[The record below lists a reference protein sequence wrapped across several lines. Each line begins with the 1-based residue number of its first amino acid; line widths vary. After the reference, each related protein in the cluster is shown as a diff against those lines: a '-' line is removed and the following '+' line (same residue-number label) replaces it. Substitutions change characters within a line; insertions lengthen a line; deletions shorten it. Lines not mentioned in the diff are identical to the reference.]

1 MLANI
6 ANRIKNQAEQQPDNP
21 AIIYPCKGSV
31 SQLTFSQTE
40 SLINSYA
47 RGFQK
52 IGIQQGDRVSL
63 FVTPCLEFMPMC
75 FALYK
80 IGAILVLIDPGMG
93 REGLLSCVQRIKPRV
108 LIGIPKAMFASLLF
122 GSYFSSVEIKVTVGW
137 GSWLWGGYRLSKI
150 KSPDSSPLH
159 CAPTTTN
166 CEASILFTS
175 GSTGPAKGVRYT
187 HGIFEAQTDQLQSMY
202 DIKAGERDL
211 PCFPLF
217 GLFSLAMGM
226 TVVIPEMDPTKPAKA
241 NPKVLTDA
249 IKKYN
254 ITNAFASPA
263 LWKPFAQY
271 CVVNNM
277 QLPTLQRI
285 LSAGAPIPPI
295 LHKQFQSILSAG
307 AEVHTP
313 YGATESLPVATIGSK
328 EVLEDTQF
336 RTQKGDGTCVG
347 HPVPEIT
354 VQIISIHD
362 NVIEEWS
369 EDLCVPEGEVGEIC
383 VQGAVVTSEYK
394 EEHEHTRKAKI
405 YGKNGSFWHRMGD
418 LGYFDKQG
426 RLWFCGRKSHRVQCK
441 DGTLM
446 FPVPCEAIFNQHPSV
461 SRSAL
466 IELNGTPIIVIE
478 KNPHMQCTAEELLE
492 LGATNPKTSSI
503 KHLLFHPAFP
513 VDVRHNAKIKRLILR
528 DWAKQIWTEPSS

>member
-1 MLANI
+1 MHVNI
-6 ANRIKNQAEQQPDNP
+6 ANRITAQAAQQPNTP
-21 AIIYPCKGSV
+21 AIIYPYKGSV
-31 SQLTFSQTE
+31 TQLDFSQTE
-40 SLINSYA
+40 SLINAYA
-47 RGFQK
+47 RGFLN
-52 IGIQQGDRVSL
+52 IGIKKGDRVSL

-122 GSYFSSVEIKVTVGW
+122 TRYFSSVEIKVTVGW

-150 KSPDSSPLH
+150 KSSDSSPLD
-159 CAPTTTN
+159 CAPTTID

-202 DIKAGERDL
+202 DIKQGERDL

-241 NPKVLTDA
+241 DPKILTDA
-249 IKKYN
+249 IRTYN
-254 ITNAFASPA
+254 ITNAFASPS

-271 CVVNNM
+271 CVD
-277 QLPTLQRI
+277 QKIELPTLQRI

-295 LHKQFQSILSAG
+295 LHKQFESILSDG
-307 AEVHTP
+307 AQIHTP

-336 RTQKGDGTCVG
+336 RTQIGEGTCVG
-347 HPVPEIT
+347 HPVPDIT
-354 VQIISIHD
+354 VRIITIND
-362 NVIEEWS
+362 DTIEQWS
-369 EDLCVPEGEVGEIC
+369 DERCLSNGDIGEIC

-394 EEHEHTRKAKI
+394 EEPEHTKKSKI
-405 YGKNGSFWHRMGD
+405 YDKNGTFWHRMGD
-418 LGYFDKQG
+418 LGYFDSKG
-426 RLWFCGRKSHRVQCK
+426 RLWFCGRKSHRVQCE

-446 FPVPCEAIFNQHPSV
+446 FPVPCEAIFNQHPAV

-466 IELNGTPIIVIE
+466 IEVDGTPIIIIE
-478 KNPHMQCTAEELLE
+478 KHKNMKCPPEELLE
-492 LGATNPKTSSI
+492 LGSKNPKTISI
-503 KHLLFHPAFP
+503 KHVLFHPEFP
-513 VDVRHNAKIKRLILR
+513 VDVRHNAKIKRLLLR
-528 DWAKQIWTEPSS
+528 DWAKEVWTAPSS

>member
-1 MLANI
+1 MHANI
-6 ANRIKNQAEQQPDNP
+6 ANRITLQAQQRPDNP
-21 AIIYPCKGSV
+21 AIIYPHKGSV
-31 SQLTFSQTE
+31 SELSFAETE
-40 SLINSYA
+40 SLINTYA

-52 IGIQQGDRVSL
+52 IGIQKGDRVSL

-150 KSPDSSPLH
+150 KSADASPLD
-159 CAPTTTN
+159 CASTTAD

-202 DIKAGERDL
+202 DIKAGEKDL

-241 NPKVLTDA
+241 DPKILTDE
-249 IKKYN
+249 ILKYN

-271 CVVNNM
+271 CVDNNI
-277 QLPTLQRI
+277 QLPTLKRI
-285 LSAGAPIPPI
+285 LSAGAPIPPV
-295 LHKQFQSILSAG
+295 LHKQFQSILSGG
-307 AEVHTP
+307 AQVHTP

-336 RTQKGDGTCVG
+336 RTQEGDGTCVG
-347 HPVPEIT
+347 HPVPDIT
-354 VQIISIHD
+354 VKIISIRD
-362 NVIEEWS
+362 DAIDQWS
-369 EDLCVPEGEVGEIC
+369 DELCVPTGEVGEIC
-383 VQGAVVTSEYK
+383 VRGAVVTSEYK
-394 EEHEHTRKAKI
+394 EEPEHTRNAKI
-405 YGKNGSFWHRMGD
+405 YGENGTFWHRMGD

-446 FPVPCEAIFNQHPSV
+446 FPVPCEAIFNQHQAV
-461 SRSAL
+461 ARSAL
-466 IELNGTPIIVIE
+466 VEVEGTPIIVIE
-478 KNPHMQCTAEELLE
+478 KIPQTQCSETELLE
-492 LGATNPKTSSI
+492 LGAQNPKTSNI
-503 KHLLFHPAFP
+503 KHVLFHSGFP
-513 VDVRHNAKIKRLILR
+513 VDVRHNAKIKRLIIR
-528 DWAKQIWTEPSS
+528 DWAKQVWKATST